1 VLIAVRLDSPQLA
14 RVRSATSRCHAV
26 LDIPTWRVLLGEVR
40 RRPIDLVIADPAGRC
55 ADAGDGVAAL
65 QAIHEFAAVLVYTT
79 VTTET
84 SRAILSL
91 AECGVHDFVFVG
103 FDDDANRLRHRLEG
117 LVARGGDQSVM
128 LQILAAIGDVGAPS
142 GIATSVR
149 ELFRA
154 TWRFRTAQDLAAAA
168 GLSRQH
174 TNVWLHRAGLAPCCT
189 LVTAVRVLRGFQ
201 YSRMA
206 GLTISDVAARLRYP
220 DPEVFTNNVR
230 AITGAPL
237 SEWQTAGVD
246 RFVARLRISIGLP
259 TAPRLA
265 LVQRSTRQQL
275 RDAG

>member
-1 VLIAVRLDSPQLA
+1 MLIAVRLDGGQLA
-14 RVRSATSRCHAV
+14 RVRSATAGSHAV

-40 RRPIDLVIADPAGRC
+40 RRPIDIVIADPAARC
-55 ADAGDGVAAL
+55 ADTGDGVAAL
-65 QAIHEFAAVLVYTT
+65 QAIHEFAPVLVYTT

-91 AECGVHDFVFVG
+91 AAYGVHDFVFAG
-103 FDDDANRLRHRLEG
+103 FDDVADRLRLRLEEV
-117 LVARGGDQSVM
+117 VARAGDQSVM
-128 LQILAAIGDVGAPS
+128 PQILAAIGEVGAPA

-189 LVTAVRVLRGFQ
+189 VVTAVRVLRGFQ

-206 GLTISDVAARLRYP
+206 GLTVSDVAARLRYP

-237 SEWQTAGVD
+237 SEWQSAGID
-246 RFVARLRISIGLP
+246 RFVARVRISIGLP

-265 LVQRSTRQQL
+265 LVKPSGREQL